1 MNLRIAILAAVFTV
15 VAGCATAHKI
25 NNVQVGMT
33 KEQVMTTMGKPA
45 SVSAK
50 GGVEYLNYSLSETD
64 DQAWYGITVPYYVRL
79 VNGVVDAFG
88 RMGDFDSTKTPTV
101 RIESK
106 GEVTHD
112 VTTKASGDMYSELMK
127 LKELRDSGVL
137 TADEFESQKKKL
149 LEKY

>member
-1 MNLRIAILAAVFTV
+1 MNLKIVLLVAVTII
-15 VAGCATAHKI
+15 AGCATAQKI
-25 NNVQVGMT
+25 NNVQVGMS
-33 KEQVMTTMGKPA
+33 KEQVITTMGKPA

-64 DQAWYGITVPYYVRL
+64 DQAFYGITSPYYVRL
-79 VNGVVDAFG
+79 VNGIVDAFG

-106 GEVTHD
+106 EEISQD
-112 VTTKASGDMYSELMK
+112 VKTKASGDMYSELMK
-127 LKELRDSGVL
+127 LKELKDGGVL
-137 TADEFESQKKKL
+137 SPDEFDAQKKKL